1 MLSRSRF
8 SELSDSLSSG
18 FFADNAV
25 LVLSKIRK
33 GAPLTPK
40 DNETL
45 HDVLHFLSNVLEGFK
60 WSENPRF
67 SRRSA
72 SSALAFSQAAKA
84 SADKDENSFQDRINN
99 HLEEVKKLLK
109 RKHVTSSNLNELI
122 AFFSD
127 MGRTQLARTDTI
139 INVRGSRLTR
149 KSFAL

>member
-33 GAPLTPK
+33 RAALTPK
-40 DNETL
+40 DDETL
-45 HDVLHFLSNVLEGFK
+45 NEVLHFLENALEGFK
-60 WSENPRF
+60 WSDNPRF
-67 SRRSA
+67 SRHSA
-72 SSALAFSQAAKA
+72 SSALAFSQASKA
-84 SADKDENSFQDRINN
+84 IIDKDAQRFQVRINN
-99 HLEEVKKLLK
+99 HMDEVKKLLTK
-109 RKHVTSSNLNELI
+109 KHVAPGNLNELI
-122 AFFSD
+122 DFFSG

-149 KSFAL
+149 KSFSL